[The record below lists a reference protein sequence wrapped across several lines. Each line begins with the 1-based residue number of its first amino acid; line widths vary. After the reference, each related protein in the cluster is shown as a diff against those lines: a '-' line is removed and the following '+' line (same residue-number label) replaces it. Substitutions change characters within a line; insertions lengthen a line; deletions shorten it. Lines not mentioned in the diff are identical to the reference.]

1 MNSTASLDPVSV
13 SERKSHS
20 GTLNSEPCPVCGQE
34 GARVYLRA
42 PDRYHGRE
50 ESYALV
56 RCSKCSLV
64 WLSHPPMPQEMHQH
78 YTDAY
83 HKLISAAGQNSPDAR
98 WGFRKVAIEQ
108 YKKSGAILDLGCSS
122 GSFLQYMGKESWKLH
137 GIEMSAEGAREAEA
151 TTGAQVF
158 TGDILDAPFPNESF
172 DVITCFDVLE
182 HLYNPRAILARVGE
196 WLKPGGIFYV
206 LVPNIECAEAR
217 VFGTYWHGLELP
229 RHLFHY
235 SPASLE
241 FLAKTAGLQV
251 VSLEARQNP
260 AVGTSIRYVGD
271 DIFRAVGVRRTAVAY
286 RKEPSL
292 PWRAAR
298 KVVRLTALPL
308 LLGMS
313 TIVGG
318 GGSIHA
324 MFRKD
329 PNGSDTDVN
338 SAKGRS

>member
-13 SERKSHS
+13 AERTSGSDSH
-20 GTLNSEPCPVCGQE
+20 TPEPCPVCGQE
-34 GARVYLRA
+34 GARVCLRA
-42 PDRYHGRE
+42 PDRFHGRSE
-50 ESYALV
+50 TYALV
-56 RCSKCSLV
+56 RCPKCSLV
-64 WLSHPPMPQEMHQH
+64 WLSHPPKPEEMHLH

-83 HKLISAAGQNSPDAR
+83 HRLISASGQNSPDAR

-137 GIEMSAEGAREAEA
+137 GIEMSAEGAQEAEEI
-151 TTGAQVF
+151 TGAQVF
-158 TGDILDAPFPNESF
+158 AGDILDAPFPKESF

-182 HLYNPRAILARVGE
+182 HLYNPRAIMARVGE

-206 LVPNIECAEAR
+206 LIPNVECAEAR

-241 FLAKTAGLQV
+241 FLAQTAGLQV

-271 DIFRAVGVRRTAVAY
+271 DLFRAVGVRRTPVAY
-286 RKEPSL
+286 REEPSL

-298 KVVRLTALPL
+298 KVVRMTALPL
-308 LLGMS
+308 VLAMS
-313 TIVGG
+313 AIVGG

-324 MFRKD
+324 MFRKV
-329 PNGSDTDVN
+329 PSGSGADTN
-338 SAKGRS
+338 SPKK